1 MSKKAKVICFSC
13 LAALILL
20 LLCGFLFAALPWLLA
35 GSELPEDALLTLE
48 AGGGSLSASWPRAA
62 RSSSRPCPKS

>member
-35 GSELPEDALLTLE
+35 
-48 AGGGSLSASWPRAA
+48 ASM
-62 RSSSRPCPKS
+62 SFSQQG